1 MNTRATKKSK
11 SSPKPQTSTFD
22 DATVDRIVAEV
33 EAAVEAGRGSITFPR
48 KGRPSLTGR
57 QAASPS
63 VGFRVTPELRA
74 QAEDVARRQGLSVS
88 ELARQALQEY
98 VRKAG

>member
-1 MNTRATKKSK
+1 MSARATKKPGKTRKTASVEY
-11 SSPKPQTSTFD
+11 D
-22 DATVDRIVAEV
+22 DATVDRIVSEV
-33 EAAVEAGRGSITFPR
+33 EAAVVAGRGAVTYPR

-57 QAASPS
+57 PTSSPS

-74 QAEDVARRQGLSVS
+74 QAEDVAERKGVSVS
-88 ELARQALQEY
+88 ALAREALDEY